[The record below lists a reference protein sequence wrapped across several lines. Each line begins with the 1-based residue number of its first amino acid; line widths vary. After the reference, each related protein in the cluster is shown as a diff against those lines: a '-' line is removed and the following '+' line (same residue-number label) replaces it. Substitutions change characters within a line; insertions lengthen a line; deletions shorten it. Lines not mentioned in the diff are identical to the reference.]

1 MPIVGQGQV
10 LGAALK
16 AAVDAVTATAVAS
29 QQPVNRDAMFNAMGE
44 AIVAF
49 LLANGDV
56 AVLTGPGAPGTGHI
70 L

>member
-1 MPIVGQGQV
+1 MPIVGQGPV

-16 AAVDAVTATAVAS
+16 AAVDAVTASAVAS

-56 AVLTGPGAPGTGHI
+56 AVLTGPGAPGTGH
-70 L
+70 LL

>member
-1 MPIVGQGQV
+1 MPIVGQGAV

-16 AAVDAVTATAVAS
+16 AAVDQVAAVAAAS
-29 QQPVNRDAMFNAMGE
+29 NSPVDRDAMFNAMGE
-44 AIVAF
+44 AIVEF

-56 AVLTGPGAPGTGHI
+56 AVTGGPGAPGTGHI

>member
-1 MPIVGQGQV
+1 MPIVGQGAV

-16 AAVDAVTATAVAS
+16 AAVDQVTATATAS
-29 QQPVNRDAMFNAMGE
+29 GSPVNRDAMFNAMGE

-56 AVLTGPGAPGTGHI
+56 IILTGAGAPGTGH
-70 L
+70 LL